1 MDCRVKPGN
10 DDKKGRDI
18 GKYMS
23 AEEEYIVR
31 LLVTL
36 PDGTSII
43 EHPDGRL
50 ERQRSRTDWA
60 KVDALT
66 DEEIEAAMR
75 DDPDWADLIDM
86 DWSDAVLVVPET
98 RPVVL
103 NLDWD
108 VFEFFERQGPGYQTR
123 INAVLRRF
131 MEKVKKADAAE

>member
-1 MDCRVKPGN
+1 
-10 DDKKGRDI
+10 
-18 GKYMS
+18 MS
-23 AEEEYIVR
+23 IDEEYIVR

-43 EHPDGRL
+43 EHPDGRI
-50 ERQRSRTDWA
+50 ERQRSQTDWA
-60 KVDALT
+60 KVDAMT

-86 DWSDAVLVVPET
+86 DWSDAVLVVPKT

-103 NLDWD
+103 NLDWE
-108 VFEFFERQGPGYQTR
+108 VFEFFERLGPEYQTR
-123 INAVLRRF
+123 INAVLLRF